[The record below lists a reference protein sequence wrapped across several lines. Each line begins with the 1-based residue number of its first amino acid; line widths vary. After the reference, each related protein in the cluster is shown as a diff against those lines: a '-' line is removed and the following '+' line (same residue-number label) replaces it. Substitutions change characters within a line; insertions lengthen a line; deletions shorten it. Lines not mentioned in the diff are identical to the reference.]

1 MNELAPSATQ
11 PTAEVEDAFGD
22 GWFHDPSAWPQIA
35 LWGGALILIAIAI
48 RKISRH
54 FRHDSIGILIG
65 IIPFVVCLYF
75 FYQNVNRLLP
85 PGF

>member
-1 MNELAPSATQ
+1 MCSSDLA
-11 PTAEVEDAFGD
+11 AFAGSWRRRANS
-22 GWFHDPSAWPQIA
+22 GWFHDDGAWLQIA
-35 LWGGALILIAIAI
+35 LWGGALILLAIAC

-54 FRHDSIGILIG
+54 FRHDSIGILAVV
-65 IIPFVVCLYF
+65 IPFVVCLYF